1 MSDPVRSSTAS
12 RYQNGQQSGER
23 TVTTAPLVELNDI
36 HKSFGAIH
44 SLRGV
49 SLDIRPGET
58 FALLGDNA
66 AGKSTLMKVLTGVYQ
81 PDSGSI
87 RMDGEDIH
95 FPTPA
100 TSRAKGI
107 EMIYQDFALADNLD
121 VRSNVF
127 LGREPKKNI
136 LGPLLKVVDT
146 KFMEREAKRVLDTL
160 DIAINPRLK
169 VRRLSGGQRQAVAI
183 GRALAFDAR
192 LVIMDEPTANLSVA
206 KVDKLIEVTE
216 RLKTLG
222 IAVII
227 ITHRLDE
234 AFAVADRLAVM
245 RQGEVVGRYAVSEV
259 TETQVAHLISQGKLP
274 EAAPDDT
281 GSRKIGSTNTIRTI
295 DAQSAESRKAA
306 EA

>member
-1 MSDPVRSSTAS
+1 MPT
-12 RYQNGQQSGER
+12 
-23 TVTTAPLVELNDI
+23 PLVSMTDI
-36 HKSFGAIH
+36 YKSFGAVR

-49 SLDIRPGET
+49 SIDVSPGET

-81 PDSGSI
+81 PDAGSI
-87 RMDGEDIH
+87 EFDGTAMT

-100 TSRAKGI
+100 TSRSRGI

-121 VRSNVF
+121 VRSNIF
-127 LGREPKKNI
+127 LGREPVRRVMGGLVRTLDHKH
-136 LGPLLKVVDT
+136 
-146 KFMEREAKRVLDTL
+146 MERETLRVLNML
-160 DIAINPRLK
+160 EIDIHPRLK

-183 GRALAFDAR
+183 GRTLAFDAR

-206 KVDKLIEVTE
+206 KVDKLIEVTQ
-216 RLKTLG
+216 RLKDLG

-245 RQGEVVGRYAVSEV
+245 RQGEVVGRFHTSDC
-259 TETQVAHLISQGKLP
+259 TETDIAHLI
-274 EAAPDDT
+274 AH
-281 GSRKIGSTNTIRTI
+281 GSASPHSNSGRDRRVIGSTSSTSSPTRVAT
-295 DAQSAESRKAA
+295 AGAESS
-306 EA
+306 